1 MLISRLRCQRKSKD
15 MNSAARGSTYPGYN
29 FSKKYLGLDQRGTSA
44 IEIVP
49 ILAVFILLLNFGLG
63 FFGVIHSGIL
73 NSIAARNYAFETFR
87 NRTNLN
93 YLRDLD
99 QTEEGASTG
108 YYNLAGI
115 RYHTVIQEGSGDRNA
130 FRATRRPIKFTE
142 REGASD
148 PLGTSAEHNSQVAQV
163 QEGRKVSDIFGSD
176 RSGVDPVWIKS
187 VYGICLN
194 SKCVPY
200 RQL

>member
-1 MLISRLRCQRKSKD
+1 
-15 MNSAARGSTYPGYN
+15 MN
-29 FSKKYLGLDQRGTSA
+29 QRGTSA

-49 ILAVFILLLNFGLG
+49 ILAVFVLILNFSLG

-87 NRTNLN
+87 NRANLN
-93 YLRDLD
+93 YLRDRE
-99 QTEEGASTG
+99 QNEAAASTG
-108 YYNLAGI
+108 YYNLSGI
-115 RYHTVIQEGSGDRNA
+115 RYHVVIREGAGDSRS
-130 FRATRRPIKFTE
+130 FLATRRPIKFTE
-142 REGASD
+142 RENVND
-148 PLGTSAEHNSQVAQV
+148 PLGTSSEHNSQVAQV
-163 QEGRKVSDIFGSD
+163 QEGRKVSNIFGSE

-194 SKCVPY
+194 AKCIPY